1 MEQTKNSWYIHP
13 MSRRTRKALD
23 PFHHPVSGEMDYGTL
38 LDAMRDCRRQVNR
51 LRGLC
56 GLRNPLT
63 REAEAL
69 LAQIDAV
76 AALTR
81 IPGAEQYV
89 KEVQLGHSTPMER
102 QTDSE

>member
-1 MEQTKNSWYIHP
+1 MPI
-13 MSRRTRKALD
+13 RTRKSLN
-23 PFHHPVSGEMDYGTL
+23 PFHHPGSDEMDYRAL
-38 LDAMRDCRRQVNR
+38 LEAMRDCRKQVNR

-69 LAQIDAV
+69 IAQIDAV

-81 IPGAEQYV
+81 LPGAEQYV
-89 KEVQLGHSTPMER
+89 KEVQMGHSTPMER
-102 QTDSE
+102 PYENK

>member
-1 MEQTKNSWYIHP
+1 
-13 MSRRTRKALD
+13 MSKRTRKALN
-23 PFHHPVSGEMDYGTL
+23 PFHHPGSEEVDYGAL
-38 LDAMRDCRRQVNR
+38 LEAMRDCRKHVNR

-69 LAQIDAV
+69 IAQIDAV

-81 IPGAEQYV
+81 VPGAEQYV
-89 KEVQLGHSTPMER
+89 KDVQLGHSTPMARGE
-102 QTDSE
+102 DAE

>member
-1 MEQTKNSWYIHP
+1 MA
-13 MSRRTRKALD
+13 RRTRKAINQ
-23 PFHHPVSGEMDYGTL
+23 FHHPGPAQMDCEAL
-38 LDAMRDCRRQVNR
+38 LKAMRDCRKQANR

-69 LAQIDAV
+69 IAQIDAV
-76 AALTR
+76 AALTL
-81 IPGAEQYV
+81 IPGAGQHV

-102 QTDSE
+102 LVDNE

>member
-1 MEQTKNSWYIHP
+1 MEQITNMAYYRL
-13 MSRRTRKALD
+13 MSRRTHKALN
-23 PFHHPVSGEMDYGTL
+23 PFHHPSHDEMDYDAL
-38 LDAMRDCRRQVNR
+38 LDAMRGCRKHVNR

-69 LAQIDAV
+69 IAQIDAV

-81 IPGAEQYV
+81 VPGAEQYV
-89 KEVQLGHSTPMER
+89 KQSQLGHSTPIER
-102 QTDSE
+102 QTENK

>member
-1 MEQTKNSWYIHP
+1 
-13 MSRRTRKALD
+13 MSRRTRKAIN
-23 PFHHPVSGEMDYGTL
+23 PFHHPDPAEMDYGAL
-38 LDAMRDCRRQVNR
+38 LEAMRNCRKQVNG

-69 LAQIDAV
+69 IAQIDAV

-81 IPGAEQYV
+81 VPGAEQYV
-89 KEVQLGHSTPMER
+89 NKVQPGHSTPMER
-102 QTDSE
+102 LADNE

>member
-1 MEQTKNSWYIHP
+1 MP
-13 MSRRTRKALD
+13 RRTRKAIN
-23 PFHHPVSGEMDYGTL
+23 PFHHPGSDQMDYGAL
-38 LDAMRDCRRQVNR
+38 LDAMRDCRKQVNR

-69 LAQIDAV
+69 IAQIDAV

-81 IPGAEQYV
+81 VPGAEQYV
-89 KEVQLGHSTPMER
+89 NQVQPGHSTPMER
-102 QTDSE
+102 LADDE

>member
-1 MEQTKNSWYIHP
+1 
-13 MSRRTRKALD
+13 MSRRTHKALN
-23 PFHHPVSGEMDYGTL
+23 PFHHPGSGEVEYPSL
-38 LDAMRDCRRQVNR
+38 LEAMRECRKHVNR

-69 LAQIDAV
+69 IAQIDAV

-81 IPGAEQYV
+81 VPGAEQYV
-89 KEVQLGHSTPMER
+89 KEVQLGHSTPMAR
-102 QTDSE
+102 GDNAKQQDS

>member
-1 MEQTKNSWYIHP
+1 MV
-13 MSRRTRKALD
+13 RRARKTLN
-23 PFHHPVSGEMDYGTL
+23 PFHHPGTDAMDYGAL
-38 LDAMRDCRRQVNR
+38 LDDMRDCRKQVNR

-69 LAQIDAV
+69 IVQIDAV

-81 IPGAEQYV
+81 VPGAEQYV
-89 KEVQLGHSTPMER
+89 NQVQPGHSTPMER
-102 QTDSE
+102 QADDD

>member
-1 MEQTKNSWYIHP
+1 MTKRTLKAINQFRHP
-13 MSRRTRKALD
+13 GPD
-23 PFHHPVSGEMDYGTL
+23 EVDYGAL
-38 LDAMRDCRRQVNR
+38 LKAMRDCRKHVNR

-69 LAQIDAV
+69 IAQIDAV

-81 IPGAEQYV
+81 IPGAEQRV

-102 QTDSE
+102 LADNE